1 MIQAVLFDLDGVLV
15 DTDALHFQAWKELAD
30 QLNIPFTQ
38 DQGNRCRGISRM
50 DSLEIVL
57 EGARRTYTREEKETF
72 AREKNLRYQEMLQS
86 LTPEHTTPGAE
97 DVLRGLH
104 DRGYKLALASGSRN
118 ASLILERTG
127 LGRWLD
133 AVADGTLIT
142 RSKPDPEVFLTAAR
156 LVGVPASRCAAVDD
170 ALAGIMAGRTA
181 GMMTVGFGDA
191 ALHQAGDY
199 NVQSLPELLPLFPPL
214 EAMR

>member
-30 QLNIPFTQ
+30 RLNIPFTQ
-38 DQGNRCRGISRM
+38 EQGNRCRGISRM

-97 DVLRGLH
+97 DVLKGLH

-142 RSKPDPEVFLTAAR
+142 RSKPDPEVFLVAAHKLELSPR
-156 LVGVPASRCAAVDD
+156 QCLVVEDSA
-170 ALAGIMAGRTA
+170 AGIEAAAAG
-181 GMMTVGFGDA
+181 GMKSLGVGPFYRS
-191 ALHQAGDY
+191 LHADY
-199 NVQSLPELLPLFPPL
+199 EAPLLCEVQNWDEILK
-214 EAMR
+214 